1 MTSDILKDN
10 NQVTI
15 TSKIALQT
23 AKKKNNPEFDS
34 TWSES
39 LKECPLNLFI
49 VHFSTYSDI
58 NAFYNM
64 LFHPSLYL
72 SGLESA

>member
-15 TSKIALQT
+15 TSKIAIHT
-23 AKKKNNPEFDS
+23 ARKKNNPEFDS

-49 VHFSTYSDI
+49 VHFSTSSDI

-64 LFHPSLYL
+64 LFHLLAYI
-72 SGLESA
+72 

>member
-15 TSKIALQT
+15 TSKIAIHT
-23 AKKKNNPEFDS
+23 GIKKNNPEFDS

-49 VHFSTYSDI
+49 VHFSKSSDI

-64 LFHPSLYL
+64 LFHLLAYI
-72 SGLESA
+72 